1 MQVHLVHDVL
11 DKRVI
16 SADGQLIGRVD
27 GIRLE
32 IDAAGRAS
40 VTDLCI
46 GGVVATHR
54 IGRLASWLAAL
65 LRARFGPSR
74 RAVTRIAWRDVAH
87 LGRDVKVRLPLADT
101 DARRWERWLDARIIS
116 RIPGGRT
123 K

>member
-1 MQVHLVHDVL
+1 MQVHLARDVL

-16 SADGQLIGRVD
+16 SADGELIGRVD

-32 IDAAGRAS
+32 VDGDGRAS
-40 VTDLCI
+40 LAELCI
-46 GGVVATHR
+46 GGSVATRR
-54 IGRLASWLAAL
+54 IGPVAAWLADK
-65 LRARFGPSR
+65 LRAHFGPSR
-74 RAVTRIAWRDVAH
+74 RSATRIAWRDVAH

-101 DARRWERWLDARIIS
+101 DARRWERWLDAHIIR